1 MIKKNRGI
9 TVITLSIAV
18 IIILIV
24 TGMLVYS
31 AKDSIYVKNLTNMQN
46 DISNLRDKISLYYS
60 QYGALPARTPYTNT
74 SMLSRFPLGANDDL
88 NGFLI
93 IDLKALDGLTLNYGK
108 DYEKYKENNSIDQSE
123 LMDIYV
129 INQKSHNIFYVQGV
143 GVNENG
149 TTKMYYTDYAE
160 GDKEAVEKVKV
171 TIAGR
176 YYKDETDIMVGEN
189 QVTIPAG
196 AQVSGIEGEYESVD
210 DGLVVYFPNSEEE
223 KITDWSDTETIQ
235 KTYDQ
240 FVWVS
245 VENAVLDLS
254 NNSTALVDD
263 ASIKA
268 EVQKEIDAGRY
279 PMAIKKD
286 ENTYIGVLYQFSEE
300 TIEQNGETKKQ
311 VKIEPLSDWEP
322 TSTDSGI
329 REPDIAIDYDND
341 EEYLTQLKEILG
353 TQYISATEFKNDLQ
367 VDFKNMV
374 TRVGEN
380 GGFWVGRYETSKM
393 NADKISIIEGTQ
405 DGVNNVDWYSM
416 YAKQKK
422 YSRQKSLGA
431 MQSSMIWGSQWD
443 QIMIWMKEEENE
455 KKNSYYVTNSLG
467 MGNYGTG
474 DDTQS
479 GLANTGFFE
488 VKNVFDLAGNVR
500 EWTLE
505 AYDTNYRAL
514 RRRSL

>member
-1 MIKKNRGI
+1 MIKKDRGI

-60 QYGALPARTPYTNT
+60 QYGALPASTEFT
-74 SMLSRFPLGANDDL
+74 SIPNGMPKGLNDT
-88 NGFLI
+88 GRFLI
-93 IDLKALDGLTLNYGK
+93 IDLQALDGLTLNYGK
-108 DYEKYKENNSIDQSE
+108 DYEKYKNNRDIDQSE
-123 LMDIYV
+123 LIDIYI
-129 INQKSHNIFYVQGV
+129 INENSHNIFYVQGV

-210 DGLVVYFPNSEEE
+210 DGLVIYFPNSEEE

-240 FVWVS
+240 FVWVP

-254 NNSTALVDD
+254 NNLTALADD

-341 EEYLTQLKEILG
+341 EEYLTQLNEILG

-405 DGVNNVDWYSM
+405 DGVNNVNWYSM

-422 YSRQKSLGA
+422 YSNQKSLGI

-455 KKNSYYVTNSLG
+455 KKNSYYVT
-467 MGNYGTG
+467 YGTG
-474 DDTQS
+474 DDTQN

-488 VKNVFDLAGNVR
+488 VKNVFDLAGNLYD
-500 EWTLE
+500 WTLE
-505 AYDTNYRAL
+505 TSDTDNRGI
-514 RRRSL
+514 RRRSS